1 MTYCM
6 HHGLHHDA
14 ARVKNKNQQCDKVFG
29 TESQRQSIFIFID
42 IYMLLQLRI
51 HTNSSQREKNSWN
64 LSKNVLQLYFLKELC
79 TFEIEC
85 IRYESC
91 LLILTI
97 IGGKRKLLLE
107 PILDSYPRIQL
118 SSSLPT
124 LSISN
129 KRGLIQNAS
138 GN

>member
-42 IYMLLQLRI
+42 ICMLLQLRI

-64 LSKNVLQLYFLKELC
+64 LSKNVL
-79 TFEIEC
+79 
-85 IRYESC
+85 
-91 LLILTI
+91 
-97 IGGKRKLLLE
+97 
-107 PILDSYPRIQL
+107 
-118 SSSLPT
+118 
-124 LSISN
+124 
-129 KRGLIQNAS
+129 
-138 GN
+138 